1 MNGRGIL
8 MAIGGMMITA
18 GIGFIA
24 GSKWTEKRLSCKL
37 EDLYSE
43 EYNLLKRNL
52 EKKFESK
59 ETELTKRYEAKEQEL
74 KEKYCEVE
82 EGSVDDSGS
91 SDGDSD
97 ESDTEKPKDN
107 RRKPQSVNPI
117 REIKKSDGSKK
128 ANNYADLVENDDF
141 DPPEDSCGRTEPYI
155 IDYDTYFQDDG
166 YTEKPLTY
174 DWQNHILI
182 DDENGN
188 VLEDVDLIVGWN
200 NLEEFEESDDCLVYI
215 RDDSLK
221 VDYIVEKMDYRL

>member
-1 MNGRGIL
+1 MNGRNIL

-43 EYNLLKRNL
+43 EYNLLKKNL
-52 EKKFESK
+52 EKK
-59 ETELTKRYEAKEQEL
+59 YEAKEQEL
-74 KEKYCEVE
+74 KEKYGEVE

-91 SDGDSD
+91 SDEGST

-107 RRKPQSVNPI
+107 RRKPQPVNPI
-117 REIKKSDGSKK
+117 REIKRSDGSKK
-128 ANNYADLVENDDF
+128 SNNYADLVENDEF
-141 DPPEDSCGRTEPYI
+141 DPPEDACGRTEPYI
-155 IDYDTYFQDDG
+155 IDYDTYFNEQD
-166 YTEKPLTY
+166 YTDIPMTY
-174 DWQNHILI
+174 DWQNKTLI
-182 DDENGN
+182 NDTDGS
-188 VLEDVDLIVGWN
+188 VVEDVDLVVGWN

-221 VDYIVEKMDYRL
+221 VDYVVEKMDYRL